1 MVKVNISDVIEY
13 PTFRKNPGPLLNR
26 AAEGRPLL
34 LIKGRERLIVVDA
47 GAYEEL
53 VRRAEGMPAGSAGN
67 AAINGT
73 AANSAIP
80 AQRTGT
86 EG

>member
-1 MVKVNISDVIEY
+1 MAQVNINDVIEY

-47 GAYEEL
+47 EAYEEL
-53 VRRAEGMPAGSAGN
+53 VRQAERGKRLEASEP
-67 AAINGT
+67 
-73 AANSAIP
+73 P
-80 AQRTGT
+80 RTGT

>member
-1 MVKVNISDVIEY
+1 MAQVNIGDIIEY

-34 LIKGRERLIVVDA
+34 LLKGRERIILMDA
-47 GAYEEL
+47 EAYEEL
-53 VRRAEGMPAGSAGN
+53 VRRAEKAEGYERSASPD
-67 AAINGT
+67 A
-73 AANSAIP
+73 P
-80 AQRTGT
+80 RTGT

>member
-1 MVKVNISDVIEY
+1 MAQININDVIEY

-47 GAYEEL
+47 EAYEDL
-53 VRRAEGMPAGSAGN
+53 VRRAERAERLDNVEP
-67 AAINGT
+67 
-73 AANSAIP
+73 P
-80 AQRTGT
+80 RTGT

>member
-1 MVKVNISDVIEY
+1 MAQVNINDVIEY

-47 GAYEEL
+47 EAYEEL
-53 VRRAEGMPAGSAGN
+53 VRRAERAEHIERPEPLDASEH
-67 AAINGT
+67 
-73 AANSAIP
+73 P
-80 AQRTGT
+80 RTGT
-86 EG
+86 NG

>member
-1 MVKVNISDVIEY
+1 MAQVNIGDIIEY

-34 LIKGRERLIVVDA
+34 LLKGRERIILMDA
-47 GAYEEL
+47 EAYEEL
-53 VRRAEGMPAGSAGN
+53 VRRAEKAERYERSA
-67 AAINGT
+67 
-73 AANSAIP
+73 SP
-80 AQRTGT
+80 DAQRTGT

>member
-1 MVKVNISDVIEY
+1 MAQVNINDVIEY
-13 PTFRKNPGPLLNR
+13 PIFRKNPGPLLNR

-47 GAYEEL
+47 EAYEEL
-53 VRRAEGMPAGSAGN
+53 VRQAERAQRLD
-67 AAINGT
+67 AAE
-73 AANSAIP
+73 P
-80 AQRTGT
+80 PRTGT